1 MAEALQDKYV
11 YSCRPNPAIL
21 AAPVFDEESA
31 RKDVRDILEK
41 ARGCHLEIIMKDH
54 DTIHN
59 DPSRA
64 IAWCK
69 IAKEEIGR
77 YYK

>member
-1 MAEALQDKYV
+1 
-11 YSCRPNPAIL
+11 
-21 AAPVFDEESA
+21 
-31 RKDVRDILEK
+31 
-41 ARGCHLEIIMKDH
+41 MKDH

-64 IAWCK
+64 IAWCN
-69 IAKEEIGR
+69 IAKEEIAR